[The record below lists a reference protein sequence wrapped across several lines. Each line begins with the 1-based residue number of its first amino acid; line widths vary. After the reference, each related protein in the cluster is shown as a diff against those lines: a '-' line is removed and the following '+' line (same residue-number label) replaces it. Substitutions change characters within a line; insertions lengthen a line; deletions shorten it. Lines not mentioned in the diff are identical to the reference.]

1 MHELALM
8 ESLVTSVTEEI
19 GAARVTTV
27 RLEVGRLSCVVPEAL
42 LFCFD
47 ICTEDTPLAGAVLEI
62 IEIPGRARCR
72 SCGESVAVDVSR
84 AACDCG
90 SLDLDVLTGEELR
103 LKEVEVTDVS
113 HVRL

>member
-1 MHELALM
+1 M
-8 ESLVTSVTEEI
+8 ESLVTMVTEEV
-19 GAARVTTV
+19 GDARVTTV

-47 ICTEDTPLAGAVLEI
+47 VCTYDTPLAGAVLEI

-72 SCGESVAVDVSR
+72 SCGESLSVDACM
-84 AACDCG
+84 AACGCG
-90 SLDLDVLTGEELR
+90 SVDLDVLTGDELR
-103 LKEVEVTDVS
+103 LREVEVTDVS